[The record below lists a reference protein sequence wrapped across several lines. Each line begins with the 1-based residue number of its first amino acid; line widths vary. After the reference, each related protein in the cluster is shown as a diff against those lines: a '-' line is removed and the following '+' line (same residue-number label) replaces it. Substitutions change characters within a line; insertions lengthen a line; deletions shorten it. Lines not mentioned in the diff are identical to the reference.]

1 MIKICVY
8 LPIHQTKK
16 GTDSFHLNSPV
27 DVCIYIYFIS
37 TLSTCEITN
46 CYVIILQ
53 LRKIRNM
60 KIKTRAGEEACS
72 WHTKTKKQCGI
83 RLGQPRLVSK
93 MLGNFPTENKQ
104 QKSLI
109 THFWKC
115 IAIDER
121 GLSNANVLMPSRA
134 AVWVPQ

>member
-1 MIKICVY
+1 
-8 LPIHQTKK
+8 
-16 GTDSFHLNSPV
+16 
-27 DVCIYIYFIS
+27 
-37 TLSTCEITN
+37 
-46 CYVIILQ
+46 
-53 LRKIRNM
+53 M

-83 RLGQPRLVSK
+83 QLGQPRLVSK
-93 MLGNFPTENKQ
+93 TLGNFPTENKQ

-134 AVWVPQ
+134 AVWVPQQTGPTRRVKTQYVHNHAKQKARKSR